1 MEKIK
6 QVVHLEMD
14 QQDLEDYM
22 NLRTDADRI
31 NFNKKLLDKMLFNN
45 PKLEEEMLNEAK
57 QKSILNKKLK
67 KIANKFEKAKIAYLE
82 EVESLIGEMLPQEVS
97 VGEFLKYGKDWERV
111 SLLNLDHDDLVEIG
125 LYETRLAEI
134 VIENFEE
141 ILEMFQDNN
150 L

>member
-14 QQDLEDYM
+14 QQDLEEYM

-31 NFNKKLLDKMLFNN
+31 NFNKKLLDKMLLNN

-67 KIANKFEKAKIAYLE
+67 KIATKYEKAKQSYIE
-82 EVESLIGEMLPQEVS
+82 EVDSLIEAMLPQEVNLR
-97 VGEFLKYGKDWERV
+97 EFLEYGKDWERV
-111 SLLNLDHDDLVEIG
+111 SLINLDHDDLVNIG
-125 LYETRLAEI
+125 LDEARLAEI

-141 ILEMFQDNN
+141 ILEMYQENN